1 MAYKI
6 IEDCIS
12 CGACEPECPNQAIK
26 EGESIFIINPERC
39 SECVGAHSSSR
50 CAEVC
55 PVDACHPDETRRES
69 KAELLAKWRKLHP
82 GEEPKPG
89 TYQ

>member
-6 IEDCIS
+6 TDDCIS

-26 EGESIFIINPERC
+26 EGESIFIINPVRC
-39 SECVGAHSSSR
+39 TECIGAYSASR
-50 CAEVC
+50 CAAVC
-55 PVDACHPDETRRES
+55 PVDACHPDERYTEG
-69 KAELLAKWRKLHP
+69 KQQLLEKWRKLHP

-89 TYQ
+89 TY